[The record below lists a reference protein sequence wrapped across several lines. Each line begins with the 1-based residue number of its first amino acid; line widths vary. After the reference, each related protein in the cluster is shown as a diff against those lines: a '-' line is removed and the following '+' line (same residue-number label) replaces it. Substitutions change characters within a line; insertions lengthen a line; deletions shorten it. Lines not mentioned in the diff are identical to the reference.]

1 MRRNWFSKN
10 TAPAEEIEDISLDKL
25 EDSSASVATNSGPE
39 EPPITLTTDD
49 QPSVD
54 IPPAIEVPDD
64 DPMDVGLVAIT
75 DLRDYDI
82 DRYIAQILPEEV
94 VRRLNMLPLKI
105 EDDMLH
111 VAATEPL
118 NLPGIDELKL
128 LTGLKV
134 RPVIVPDRELH
145 RAINGQFS
153 AGQKSKQAIIDMT
166 FQEMEILARQAIQV
180 TMPELEEAPVV
191 ELVNSIIHRAIN
203 DRASDIHL
211 EPQYPEMRARFR
223 IDSVLHNVT
232 NVPEHIEPAVIAR
245 IKLLADM
252 DITER
257 RRPQDG
263 HIGLNFA
270 GRHIDLR
277 ISTLLTAYGEKMVIR
292 ILDKETMLI
301 DIDHLGMTAEQ
312 KAMLMSLIHQPY
324 GMILVTGPTGSGKS
338 TTLHAALQQLD
349 SDSYNIVTVENPV
362 EYQVDGINQIQVN
375 PLIGMTFDAA
385 LRTIVRQDPD
395 IIMVGEIRDFETADI
410 AINAALTGH
419 LVLST
424 LHTNDAPGAT
434 VRLLDMEVQPFLTAS
449 AVIGVI
455 AQRLLRT
462 ICPECKESYSP
473 SQEEKKLLE
482 LPEDVTTLERGVGCD
497 FCLNTGYRGRTGIFE
512 MFEVDEDVR
521 KAILDQAPSAEMKN
535 LTLSKGMVSLSESA
549 RQKVLQGVSTTEEIR
564 KVIYT
569 GKD

>member
-1 MRRNWFSKN
+1 MRRFRFSKN
-10 TAPAEEIEDISLDKL
+10 AVPIDNMEDTTSEELD
-25 EDSSASVATNSGPE
+25 DSFASIATNSGPE
-39 EPPITLTTDD
+39 EPPITLTTDE
-49 QPSVD
+49 QASVD
-54 IPPAIEVPDD
+54 IPPISEVPDD
-64 DPMDVGLVAIT
+64 DPIDVGLVSVA
-75 DLRDYDI
+75 DLREYGI
-82 DRYIAQILPEEV
+82 DRYVPQILPEEV
-94 VRRLNMLPLKI
+94 VRRLNMLPIKI
-105 EDDMLH
+105 EDNILH
-111 VAATEPL
+111 VAVTEPL

-128 LTGLKV
+128 FTGLKV
-134 RPVIVPDRELH
+134 RPVIVPARELR
-145 RAINGQFS
+145 RAIDGQFS

-166 FQEMEILARQAIQV
+166 FQEMEILSRQAIQV

-211 EPQYPEMRARFR
+211 EPQYPEMRARYR
-223 IDSVLHNVT
+223 IDSVLHDT
-232 NVPEHIEPAVIAR
+232 QYVPGHIEPAVIAR

-252 DITER
+252 DITDR

-263 HIGLNFA
+263 HIHLIFS
-270 GRHIDLR
+270 GRPIDLR
-277 ISTLLTAYGEKMVIR
+277 ISTLLTANGEKMVIR

-301 DIDHLGMTAEQ
+301 DIDHLGMTTEQ
-312 KAMLMSLIHQPY
+312 EAMLMSFIHQPY

-349 SDSYNIVTVENPV
+349 SDSYNIMTVENPV

-434 VRLLDMEVQPFLTAS
+434 VRLLDMGVQPFLTAS

-473 SQEEKKLLE
+473 SQEERELLE

-497 FCLNTGYRGRTGIFE
+497 FCRNTGYRGRIGIFE
-512 MFEVDEDVR
+512 MFEIDEDIR
-521 KAILDQAPSAEMKN
+521 KLILDQAPSAEMKN